1 MIRCYITDRSLLPG
15 APGDRI
21 ATLLDCVGRVARQG
35 TTLIQ
40 LREKDLPARELFAL
54 AQAAQAR
61 LAGTGGKLL
70 INDRW
75 DIALAVGAAGVHL
88 PATGVPVA
96 AVRSAAPAGFLI
108 TRSCHSPAE
117 AAAAARDGADFCLLA
132 PIFPTPS
139 KPGAVP
145 LGIEALRAAAAHARV
160 LALGGVT
167 EENIAACL
175 AAGAAGMAGI
185 RYFQPPG
192 IGPPG
197 IGDEGGA
204 GGRNDPR

>member
-1 MIRCYITDRSLLPG
+1 MVRCYITDRSLLPG

-21 ATLLDCVGRVARQG
+21 ATLLDCVGRAARQG
-35 TTLIQ
+35 ATLIQ

-61 LAGTGGKLL
+61 LAETGGKLL
-70 INDRW
+70 INDRL

-88 PATGVPVA
+88 PAAGLPVA
-96 AVRSAAPAGFLI
+96 AVRHAAPAGFLI

-192 IGPPG
+192 HRG
-197 IGDEGGA
+197 
-204 GGRNDPR
+204 

>member
-1 MIRCYITDRSLLPG
+1 MVRCYITDRSLLPG

-21 ATLLDCVGRVARQG
+21 ATLLDCVGRAARQG
-35 TTLIQ
+35 ATLIQ

-54 AQAAQAR
+54 GQAAQAR

-70 INDRW
+70 INDRL

-88 PATGVPVA
+88 PAAGLPVA
-96 AVRSAAPAGFLI
+96 AVRRAAPAGFLI

-117 AAAAARDGADFCLLA
+117 AAAAARDGADFCLVA

-192 IGPPG
+192 IG
-197 IGDEGGA
+197 DDGGA

>member
-1 MIRCYITDRSLLPG
+1 MVRCYITDRSLLPG

-21 ATLLDCVGRVARQG
+21 ATLLDCVGRAARQG
-35 TTLIQ
+35 ATLIQ

-61 LAGTGGKLL
+61 LAETGGKLL
-70 INDRW
+70 INDRL

-88 PATGVPVA
+88 PAAGLPVA
-96 AVRSAAPAGFLI
+96 AVRHAAPARFLI
-108 TRSCHSPAE
+108 TRSCHSLAE

-175 AAGAAGMAGI
+175 AAGAAGIAGI

-192 IGPPG
+192 HRG
-197 IGDEGGA
+197 
-204 GGRNDPR
+204 

>member
-1 MIRCYITDRSLLPG
+1 MVRCYITDRSLLPG
-15 APGDRI
+15 APGERI
-21 ATLLDCVGRVARQG
+21 ATLLDCIGRAARQG
-35 TTLIQ
+35 TALIQ

-54 AQAAQAR
+54 GQAAQAR
-61 LAGTGGKLL
+61 LAETGGKLL
-70 INDRW
+70 INDRL
-75 DIALAVGAAGVHL
+75 DLALAVGAAGVHL
-88 PATGVPVA
+88 PAAGLPVA
-96 AVRSAAPAGFLI
+96 AVRRAAPAGFLI

-192 IGPPG
+192 HPG
-197 IGDEGGA
+197 
-204 GGRNDPR
+204 

>member
-1 MIRCYITDRSLLPG
+1 MVRCYITDRSLLPG

-21 ATLLDCVGRVARQG
+21 ATLLDCVGRAARRG
-35 TTLIQ
+35 ATLIQ

-61 LAGTGGKLL
+61 LAETGAKLL
-70 INDRW
+70 INDRL
-75 DIALAVGAAGVHL
+75 DIALAVGAGGVHL
-88 PATGVPVA
+88 PAAGLPVA
-96 AVRSAAPAGFLI
+96 AVRRAAPAGFLI

-117 AAAAARDGADFCLLA
+117 AAAAARDGADFCLFA

-139 KPGAVP
+139 KPGAIP

-192 IGPPG
+192 HRG
-197 IGDEGGA
+197 
-204 GGRNDPR
+204 

>member
-1 MIRCYITDRSLLPG
+1 MVRCYITDRSLLPG

-21 ATLLDCVGRVARQG
+21 ATLLDCVGRAARQG
-35 TTLIQ
+35 ATLIQ

-61 LAGTGGKLL
+61 LAETGGKLL
-70 INDRW
+70 INDRL

-88 PATGVPVA
+88 PAAGLPVA
-96 AVRSAAPAGFLI
+96 AVRRAAPAGFLI

-139 KPGAVP
+139 KPGAIP

-175 AAGAAGMAGI
+175 AAGAAGIAGI

-192 IGPPG
+192 HRG
-197 IGDEGGA
+197 
-204 GGRNDPR
+204 

>member
-96 AVRSAAPAGFLI
+96 AVRRAAPAGFLI

-167 EENIAACL
+167 EENIATCL

-192 IGPPG
+192 HRAPG
-197 IGDEGGA
+197 HRG
-204 GGRNDPR
+204 

>member
-1 MIRCYITDRSLLPG
+1 MVRCYITDRSLLPG

-21 ATLLDCVGRVARQG
+21 ATLLDCVGRAARQG
-35 TTLIQ
+35 ATLIQ

-61 LAGTGGKLL
+61 LAETGGKLL
-70 INDRW
+70 INDRL

-88 PATGVPVA
+88 PAAGLPVA
-96 AVRSAAPAGFLI
+96 AVRRAAPAGFLI

-192 IGPPG
+192 HRG
-197 IGDEGGA
+197 
-204 GGRNDPR
+204 

>member
-1 MIRCYITDRSLLPG
+1 MVRCYITDRSLLPG

-21 ATLLDCVGRVARQG
+21 ATLLDCVGRAARQG
-35 TTLIQ
+35 ATLIQ

-61 LAGTGGKLL
+61 LAETGGKLL
-70 INDRW
+70 INDRLV
-75 DIALAVGAAGVHL
+75 IALAFGAGGVHL
-88 PATGVPVA
+88 PAAGLPVA
-96 AVRSAAPAGFLI
+96 AVRRAAPAGFLI

-175 AAGAAGMAGI
+175 AAGAAGIAGI

-192 IGPPG
+192 HRG
-197 IGDEGGA
+197 
-204 GGRNDPR
+204 

>member
-1 MIRCYITDRSLLPG
+1 MVRCYITDRSLLPG

-21 ATLLDCVGRVARQG
+21 ATLLDCVGRAARQG
-35 TTLIQ
+35 ATLIQ

-61 LAGTGGKLL
+61 LAETGGKLL
-70 INDRW
+70 INDRL

-88 PATGVPVA
+88 PAMGLPVA
-96 AVRSAAPAGFLI
+96 AVRRAAPAGFLI

-175 AAGAAGMAGI
+175 AAGAAGIAGI

-192 IGPPG
+192 HRG
-197 IGDEGGA
+197 
-204 GGRNDPR
+204 